1 MNSLFRLPCF
11 LALISVSGLAHADEV
26 GKIFEAIPTEV
37 TDVVSGGSWSKGAET
52 GEFRAI
58 TVTQQVGDTT
68 QASVAIQILVIDK
81 ATSKRKVKKTVP
93 LKEIND
99 KKLASADLAMNVE
112 NDNEVELSITYYDA
126 EKDKDQELTAK
137 CDSIGKCEIK
147 EKPSDS
153 KEAQDSEQPAE

>member
-1 MNSLFRLPCF
+1 MNSLFRLACF
-11 LALISVSGLAHADEV
+11 IAFISVAGLAHADEV
-26 GKIFEAIPTEV
+26 GKIFEVIPTEV

-81 ATSKRKVKKTVP
+81 ATSKRIVMRTVP
-93 LKEIND
+93 LKEVND

-112 NDNEVELSITYYDA
+112 NDNEVKLSITYYDT
-126 EKDKDQELTAK
+126 EQDKDQELEVTFT
-137 CDSIGKCEIK
+137 SSGKYKIE
-147 EKPSDS
+147 EKAPDS